1 MSLFFGTYGEREEE
15 MFHKEICLKCIE
27 AWYMQT
33 FGEIYT
39 KQSMP
44 EVKKYWAKGRVT
56 CYYAAGTFYINEK
69 VPDECIYL
77 LEQTL
82 ADSQ

>member
-1 MSLFFGTYGEREEE
+1 

-27 AWYMQT
+27 AWYMHT

-39 KQSMP
+39 KKSMP
-44 EVKKYWAKGRVT
+44 EVRKQWIKGEVT
-56 CYYAAGTFYINEK
+56 CYYHGGSFYITEE

-82 ADSQ
+82 ADSK